1 MKQNKFYISL
11 IILGSITS
19 AIILTLQFTG
29 LNNLLNPY
37 VWYLQAYLFIITG
50 LTYYITKKGVKDN
63 LMDFQNY
70 VMASIGIRFFL
81 SAIIILLYIYIVKAQ
96 SLSFLANFFVLYLF
110 YTVFEIQSVL
120 SNLRAHL
127 KKDASK

>member
-1 MKQNKFYISL
+1 MQKKFYRSL
-11 IILGSITS
+11 FILGIITSIIILAFQYTS
-19 AIILTLQFTG
+19 
-29 LNNLLNPY
+29 LNYLINPY

-50 LTYYITKKGVKDN
+50 VTYYVTNKGVRDN
-63 LMDFQNY
+63 LMDFQNF
-70 VMASIGIRFFL
+70 VMAGIGIRFFL
-81 SAIIILLYIYIVKAQ
+81 SAIIIFLYISLVKHQ
-96 SLSFLANFFVLYLF
+96 SFTFLGNFFVLYLF

>member
-1 MKQNKFYISL
+1 MQKKFYRSL
-11 IILGSITS
+11 LILGVITSIIILVI
-19 AIILTLQFTG
+19 QFSS
-29 LNNLLNPY
+29 LNHLLNPY

-50 LTYYITKKGVKDN
+50 VTYYVTNKGVKDN
-63 LMDFQNY
+63 LMDFQNF
-70 VMASIGIRFFL
+70 VMAGIAIRFFL
-81 SAIIILLYIYIVKAQ
+81 SAIIIFLYIYLVKHQ
-96 SLSFLANFFVLYLF
+96 SFTFLGNFFVLYLF